1 MLIACLRTERRDLRI
16 SDYVGSLV
24 LRQLEAALALHTKFS
39 NINHSRQLHLKARSR
54 SMHLEVGLIRIALTR
69 LAKHELAELL
79 TLDFAIDLTSKL
91 TNMLREQWLL
101 SQLLRIILFQ
111 ILQLSRIRSLSVVN
125 NRLNII
131 LQLLHYV
138 LVL

>member
-1 MLIACLRTERRDLRI
+1 
-16 SDYVGSLV
+16 
-24 LRQLEAALALHTKFS
+24 
-39 NINHSRQLHLKARSR
+39 
-54 SMHLEVGLIRIALTR
+54 MHLEAGLIKRALTR

-79 TLDFAIDLTSKL
+79 TLDFAIDFASKL
-91 TNMLREQWLL
+91 ANMLREQWLL

-111 ILQLSRIRSLSVVN
+111 IMQLRRIRSLSVVN

-131 LQLLHYV
+131 LQLFHYV